1 MAYKIV
7 RKERLSPNTVL
18 IEVEGRDIAES
29 AKPGQFIMLRIHGH
43 GERIPLTI
51 ADTKPD
57 AGTITLIFQEVGKT
71 TYELGRLEAGESIRD
86 LVGPLGT
93 PTEIEK
99 VGTVIVVA
107 GGLGTAEMLPIARAF
122 RAAGNHVI
130 TIIGARS
137 ENLLILEKEI
147 GEASDELIVTTDD
160 GTKGLKGVV
169 TLPLRELLDKKI
181 GDLVIS
187 CGPVIMMKVVADL
200 TKPYGVKTIVSLN
213 PIMVDGTGMCG
224 SCRLT
229 VGGKTRFV
237 CVDGPDFDAHQVD
250 FDELRIRQ
258 AVFKKYEKLAYDAWL
273 KEHEDH
279 KCNIAEAAKK

>member
-1 MAYKIV
+1 MPYKIV
-7 RKERLSPNTVL
+7 RKERLSYNTVL

-29 AKPGQFIMLRIHGH
+29 AKPGQFIMLRIHDH

-51 ADTKPD
+51 ADPNPS
-57 AGTITLIFQEVGKT
+57 AGSITLIFQEVGKT
-71 TYELGRLEAGESIRD
+71 TCELGKLEAGDSIRD
-86 LVGPLGT
+86 LVGPLGM
-93 PTEIEK
+93 PTKIEK

-122 RAAGNHVI
+122 RAVGNRVI

-137 ENLLILEKEI
+137 ENLLILEKEMRD
-147 GEASDELIVTTDD
+147 ASDEVIVTTDD

-169 TLPLRELLDKKI
+169 TLPLKKLLDEKV

-200 TKPYGVKTIVSLN
+200 TKPYGVKTIASLN
-213 PIMVDGTGMCG
+213 PIMVDGSGMCG

-237 CVDGPDFDAHQVD
+237 CVDGPDFDAHEVD

-258 AVFKKYEKLAYDAWL
+258 TVFKKYEKVAYEAWL
-273 KEHEDH
+273 KEQDEH
-279 KCNIAEAAKK
+279 KCQAFEAPRK